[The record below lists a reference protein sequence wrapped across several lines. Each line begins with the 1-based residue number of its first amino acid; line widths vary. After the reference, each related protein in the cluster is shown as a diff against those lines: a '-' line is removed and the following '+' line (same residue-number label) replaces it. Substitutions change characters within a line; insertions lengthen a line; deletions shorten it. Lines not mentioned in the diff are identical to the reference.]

1 MATEEPGSGPAAAP
15 GLLASLRNLAANAV
29 AILRTRLELLATEV
43 EEESLRLAR
52 IAFWLMVAVVFLM
65 LGLMTFTLLAI
76 VLFWDTYRV
85 SVIIVLTVV
94 YFGVSIG
101 LASWV
106 RSRLHERPKLFSAS
120 LAEFAKDH
128 DQLTSRHVP

>member
-1 MATEEPGSGPAAAP
+1 MATEEPGPGPAAAP

-29 AILRTRLELLATEV
+29 GTLRTRLELLATEV

-52 IAFWLMVAVVFLM
+52 LAFWVGVALVFLM

-85 SVIIVLTVV
+85 TVIVVLTVAYLALSV
-94 YFGVSIG
+94 GI
-101 LASWV
+101 ASWV
-106 RSRLHERPKLFSAS
+106 RSRLQERSKLFSAT
-120 LAEFAKDH
+120 LAELGKDR
-128 DQLTSRHVP
+128 DQLTSHHVP